1 MLNRSIL
8 TELAALEASF
18 EAGCVASI
26 DLIDSYDNV
35 ARHFLRFIRKGGSL
49 VVRYAFSGG
58 GGGMGEDGAGDF
70 GVFDFFTVNFYFLRM

>member
-35 ARHFLRFIRKGGSL
+35 VRHFLGFIPGGRSL
-49 VVRYAFSGG
+49 VVRYRFDRITESVINLDYA
-58 GGGMGEDGAGDF
+58 
-70 GVFDFFTVNFYFLRM
+70 VF

>member
-8 TELAALEASF
+8 TELAALEARF
-18 EAGCVASI
+18 EAGCVVCI

-35 ARHFLRFIRKGGSL
+35 VRHFLGFIWVEGSL

-58 GGGMGEDGAGDF
+58 GGGMGKVERGIWA
-70 GVFDFFTVNFYFLRM
+70 YLISLQ

>member
-8 TELAALEASF
+8 TELASPEARF
-18 EAGCVASI
+18 EAWCVVCI

-35 ARHFLRFIRKGGSL
+35 VRHFLGFIRKGGSL

-58 GGGMGEDGAGDF
+58 GGGMGKGEAGGF
-70 GVFDFFTVNFYFLRM
+70 GRI